1 MAKLTPFS
9 ADNVIGDLEA
19 NINRDYN
26 QLIRKV
32 LRRLATKKRS
42 PVWTGFFASSWDA
55 KGVPIQAKDDVENY
69 EPWKT
74 IKRRINNVSPN
85 RQRAMANS
93 LGKIEPR
100 FKPKNRF
107 SINRTVYIGNHAQHA
122 IYALEGGKIQYF
134 FQSELG
140 QLIRDTMRDK
150 GTIYAT
156 DRVGIGSFGKLAG
169 DKYIK
174 YTEY

>member
-55 KGVPIQAKDDVENY
+55 KGVPIQAKDDVEG
-69 EPWKT
+69 
-74 IKRRINNVSPN
+74 R
-85 RQRAMANS
+85 
-93 LGKIEPR
+93 
-100 FKPKNRF
+100 
-107 SINRTVYIGNHAQHA
+107 
-122 IYALEGGKIQYF
+122 
-134 FQSELG
+134 
-140 QLIRDTMRDK
+140 
-150 GTIYAT
+150 
-156 DRVGIGSFGKLAG
+156 
-169 DKYIK
+169 
-174 YTEY
+174 